1 MDYVALH
8 ITLQPV
14 EPFRELVMAQLAEA
28 GFESFVETET
38 GLEAYIQ
45 ESGYNEQVTKL
56 LIDELKGDFS
66 CDIRKEIIAAQNW
79 NAVWES
85 DFQPIEVTD
94 DCRVRAPFHEPANL
108 PFELII
114 QPKMS
119 FGTGHHETT
128 WLILKNLR
136 GMELGSLDVL
146 DMGSGTGVLAV
157 LASKMGAKNVVA
169 IDIDEWCYEN
179 ALENV
184 GLNGVVNIT
193 VEKGDV
199 QRIGDRSFHVIL
211 ANINKNVLMQ
221 DMGHYAK
228 HLNPGGTLIIS
239 GFYEA
244 DVPDLVRKAASEG
257 MRQTNMATRN
267 RWAMLQFE
275 KQV

>member
-1 MDYVALH
+1 MDYLALH
-8 ITLQPV
+8 ITLNPV

-28 GFESFVETET
+28 GFESFVETEA

-45 ESGYNEQVTKL
+45 EVEYNDQETKL
-56 LIDELKGDFS
+56 LIKQLGSDFS
-66 CDIRKEIIAAQNW
+66 FSIRSENIPAQNW

-85 DFQPIEVTD
+85 DFKPIEVTE
-94 DCRVRAPFHEPANL
+94 DCRVRAPFHEPAHL

-136 GMELGSLDVL
+136 GMELGGLDVL
-146 DMGSGTGVLAV
+146 DMGSGTGVLAI
-157 LASKMGAKNVVA
+157 LASKMGAASVVA
-169 IDIDEWCYEN
+169 IDIDDWCYEN

-184 GLNGVVNIT
+184 ELNGAVNIT

-199 QRIGDRSFHVIL
+199 RRIGDRSFHFIL

-221 DMGHYAK
+221 DMAQYAK
-228 HLNPGGTLIIS
+228 HLKPDGNLIIS

-244 DVPDLVRKAASEG
+244 DVPDLVRKADSAG
-257 MRQTNMATRN
+257 MRQTFVASRN
-267 RWAMLQFE
+267 QWAMLQFE